1 MTLFKSAALS
11 LFAVLFLAGL
21 SVSGPAS
28 AQTISY
34 QQAVTEL
41 ANACG
46 SDITKFCKKT
56 NIGGGMMACMNKNM
70 AKVSQQCKVTFAATQ
85 ASLNKREAAQTA
97 IWQICESDIKRTC
110 KEYDPGRGR
119 YLRCLLKYD
128 KKVSAPCMQA
138 ITDAGWR

>member
-1 MTLFKSAALS
+1 MTIAKSAALS
-11 LFAVLFLAGL
+11 LFAVLILAGL
-21 SVSGPAS
+21 SVTGPAS

-34 QQAVTEL
+34 QQAVGEL

-46 SDITKFCKKT
+46 ADITKYCKNT

-97 IWQICESDIKRTC
+97 IWQICEPDIKRLC
-110 KEYDPGRGR
+110 KEYDPGNGR
-119 YLRCLLKYD
+119 YLRCLLKFGS
-128 KKVSAPCMQA
+128 KVGAPCNQA